1 MSVKPYV
8 KGIALF
14 ALLSTSQL
22 LAACTE
28 TEEAEPDQPDLESI
42 TTSFEHPE
50 TQQEFRIINA
60 YELYQNYAD
69 EMERNPDQ
77 SQLEVYE
84 QQVIDPIYSDCF
96 EGGEYVHLADLAID
110 VRPDN
115 LVKNLALSEKIDRR
129 ATEISI
135 KEALFKAS
143 NFLPAENETTVCVLP
158 ASGASVGGINIGIG
172 KIVLLYHE
180 HFNDQAIR
188 PLIAHEYHHNVW
200 TEKYINNHA
209 YFTVL
214 DNLIFE
220 GKAVMFEKVLYPN
233 IDFTPVDVTY
243 NQVHWSTIEDDLGKA
258 NTNRSLEI
266 LRGGNDLPNS
276 YGYSEGYKMVKSYLD
291 LHPGLKPV
299 EWTALGSKE
308 IFDGGKYLENY
319 K

>member
-14 ALLSTSQL
+14 ALLSTSLL
-22 LAACTE
+22 LAACTQ
-28 TEEAEPDQPDLESI
+28 TEEAEPDQPNLESI

-50 TQQEFRIINA
+50 TTQAFRIINA

-84 QQVIDPIYSDCF
+84 QEVIDPIYSDCF
-96 EGGEYVHLADLAID
+96 EGGEYIHMADLAID
-110 VRPDN
+110 VAPDN
-115 LVKNLALSEKIDRR
+115 LEKNQALSEKINRR

-143 NFLPAENETTVCVLP
+143 NFLAAENETTVCVLP
-158 ASGASVGGINIGIG
+158 VTEASAGGINIGTG
-172 KIVLLYHE
+172 KIVLLYQE
-180 HFNDQAIR
+180 HFTDQFIR

-200 TEKYINNHA
+200 TEKYSSNVGL
-209 YFTVL
+209 FTVL
-214 DNLIFE
+214 DNMIFE

-233 IDFTPVDVTY
+233 IVFTPVDSTY
-243 NQVHWSTIEDDLGKA
+243 NQVHWSKIEDDLGKEDL
-258 NTNRSLEI
+258 NRALEI
-266 LRGGNDLPNS
+266 IGGENGLPIS

-291 LHPGLKPV
+291 LHPGLTPE

-308 IFDGGKYLENY
+308 IFAGGKYLENY
-319 K
+319 Q